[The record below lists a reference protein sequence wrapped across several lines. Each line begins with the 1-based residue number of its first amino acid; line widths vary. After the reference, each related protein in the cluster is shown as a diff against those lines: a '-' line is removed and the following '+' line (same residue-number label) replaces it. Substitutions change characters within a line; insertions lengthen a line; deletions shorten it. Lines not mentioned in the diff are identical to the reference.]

1 MGLDMYAYLAKK
13 RNENAKG
20 VYDTD
25 HEVFTKDW
33 YIVDDDYHYWRKNRH
48 LHNWMKKKYLENGGP
63 DEDFNCSYLVLTA
76 EDIDDLRNDINKG
89 VVEQLDSQGFFFGRG
104 DYAEYYKEEDLKFCE
119 DAIAEL
125 KELGGDFAVIYTS
138 WW

>member
-1 MGLDMYAYLAKK
+1 MGLDMYAYLVKK

-20 VYDTD
+20 VYNTD
-25 HEVFTKDW
+25 REAFTKDW
-33 YIVDDDYHYWRKNRH
+33 YIVNDDYHYWRKNRH
-48 LHNWMKKKYLENGGP
+48 LHNWMKNKYLESGGP

-76 EDIDDLRNDINKG
+76 EDIVDLRDDIKKG
-89 VVEQLDSQGFFFGRG
+89 IVEQMDSQGFFFGQG
-104 DYAEYYKEEDLKFCE
+104 NYAEYYKEEDLKFCE